1 MIFFKWLFDKLFI
14 HVYFYKEPVTWIRT
28 EEVIMSN
35 NGKSLLPMVTKKKC
49 KVCHTI
55 VWSNNNH
62 SICGSLRCWMK
73 GNMQ

>member
-1 MIFFKWLFDKLFI
+1 MTFFRWLFDRTFL
-14 HVYFYKEPVTWIRT
+14 HAYWEQEPPEWLMVDKWRDKQGF
-28 EEVIMSN
+28 
-35 NGKSLLPMVTKKKC
+35 GKPQPVTKKKC

-73 GNMQ
+73 GEAK